1 MKKYKNL
8 FLAEKTSELW
18 PFSLRDIN
26 IYFNNK
32 TRRLY
37 SLLCLWKRLERLSL
51 FEKFGSPEKGWLVLC
66 GALLWR
72 RGDLHPRLEV
82 SAVSLDTQPG
92 PFLDVKDRMLNHPS
106 GDFPELS
113 PKLVLQ
119 SRHAVR
125 HWRVGLALQMPPE
138 EGVTRIHVRRNVWKW
153 KDTSVPPACAPQQM
167 LSAMLRTHDRRHSPL
182 VPYRPDLPCWNW
194 TAEWWIENTGVKR
207 KQDGGDLFVQLYTK
221 WRQIY
226 RVSCLSC
233 CEIVKT
239 FWKLN
244 PWYLTYF
251 KVDL

>member
-125 HWRVGLALQMPPE
+125 HWRVGLALQMTPE
-138 EGVTRIHVRRNVWKW
+138 EGVTRIHVRRRGRPKHP
-153 KDTSVPPACAPQQM
+153 PPAVLRNNAIFKDFIKKIHDHVGGVAW
-167 LSAMLRTHDRRHSPL
+167 LAML
-182 VPYRPDLPCWNW
+182 
-194 TAEWWIENTGVKR
+194 
-207 KQDGGDLFVQLYTK
+207 
-221 WRQIY
+221 
-226 RVSCLSC
+226 
-233 CEIVKT
+233 
-239 FWKLN
+239 KLN
-244 PWYLTYF
+244 CGMTNW
-251 KVDL
+251 KHRC